1 MSSVRLIV
9 ENPSPALV
17 DIIKA
22 AVKYTKDKVKIA
34 KSNSNEKR
42 IKIIKEGEEELQ
54 KACKNGT
61 SKLYNSIEELEK
73 DI

>member
-34 KSNSNEKR
+34 KSNSNEKL
-42 IKIIKEGEEELQ
+42 IKIIRS
-54 KACKNGT
+54 CVMH
-61 SKLYNSIEELEK
+61 
-73 DI
+73 